1 MKFQIFSIL
10 KINFYEWLISGHF
23 FKKSD
28 HLEMDVSLTEKIE
41 IVNLSWEESRFFV
54 ERFYGSLV

>member
-41 IVNLSWEESRFFV
+41 IVNLS
-54 ERFYGSLV
+54 

>member
-23 FKKSD
+23 FKKVTIWKWMY
-28 HLEMDVSLTEKIE
+28 L
-41 IVNLSWEESRFFV
+41 
-54 ERFYGSLV
+54 